1 MRALHVSERGEEVRV
16 CGDGVAC
23 GREMEGGKYKATFCS
38 PPHRAGALLGALV
51 WAWARTLLCVV
62 GLRPRD
68 RFRAFFDD
76 IATQDAISV
85 YWCCCWDRRHNYV
98 LMWALGLLFPAVGLQ
113 SRWVPPS
120 TFVWYAVHLLHQRRC
135 RGSQTVWR
143 T

>member
-23 GREMEGGKYKATFCS
+23 GREMEGGKYKATFCLPS
-38 PPHRAGALLGALV
+38 HRAGALLGALV

-68 RFRAFFDD
+68 RFRAFFYD

-98 LMWALGLLFPAVGLQ
+98 LMWALGLLFPPVGFQ

-135 RGSQTVWR
+135 RGSQTIWR